1 MDADGSAQEKGE
13 KVSWTKRQLVR
24 QAFSVIGLADYDFDL
39 QAEQLQNAMYLMDS
53 MVAVWNAKGVLLSY
67 PLPTSPENADLDDE
81 SNIPDRANEAVY
93 LNLALRIAPTL
104 GRPVM
109 PELKQSAWYAYNN
122 LLSWALQ
129 PQEMNLPHTMPR
141 GQGNKPYRYDGDNF
155 LDRKADPTP
164 PWGG

>member
-1 MDADGSAQEKGE
+1 M
-13 KVSWTKRQLVR
+13 SWTKRQLVR

-53 MVAVWNAKGVLLSY
+53 MVATWNAKGVLLSY

-93 LNLALRIAPTL
+93 LNLAKRLATTL
-104 GRPVM
+104 G
-109 PELKQSAWYAYNN
+109 KQVTNDLNSAAWYAYNN
-122 LLSWALQ
+122 LLSWSLQ
-129 PQEMNLPHTMPR
+129 PQPMQFPQNLPR
-141 GQGNKPYRYDGDNF
+141 GQGNKPYRYKQDNF
-155 LDRKADPTP
+155 MDRPVSPAP